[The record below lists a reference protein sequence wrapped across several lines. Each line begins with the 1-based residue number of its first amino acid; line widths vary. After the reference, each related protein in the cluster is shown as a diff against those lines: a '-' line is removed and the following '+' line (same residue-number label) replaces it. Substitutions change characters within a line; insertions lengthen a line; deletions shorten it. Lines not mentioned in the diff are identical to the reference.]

1 MFTGSYG
8 KLETNTA
15 IVTINEK
22 TVEVESVEL
31 DKITAEVNVGETI
44 DLKATVKPDG
54 ATNKK
59 LTWKSSDTKLATVTQ
74 TGKVKGVSEGEV
86 KVTATSSNGKTAE
99 CTVTVNVPKPEPDP
113 NTDTE

>member
-15 IVTINEK
+15 TVTVNEK

-31 DKITAEVNVGETI
+31 DTITAEVKIGETI

-54 ATNKK
+54 ATDKK
-59 LTWKSSDTKLATVTQ
+59 LTWKSSDNKLATVTQ

-86 KVTATSSNGKTAE
+86 KITATSSNGKSAE
-99 CTVTVNVPKPEPDP
+99 ATVTVSKP
-113 NTDTE
+113 DTE